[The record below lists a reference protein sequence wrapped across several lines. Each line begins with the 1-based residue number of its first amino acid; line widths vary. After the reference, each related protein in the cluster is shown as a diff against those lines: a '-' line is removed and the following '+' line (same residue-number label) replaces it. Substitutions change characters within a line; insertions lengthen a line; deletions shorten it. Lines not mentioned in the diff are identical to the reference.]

1 MYSKL
6 TSIFY
11 SSLGK
16 PRETRNTSSIVVF
29 LLWAIRLFV
38 FYQALHQ
45 IILGEKG
52 FGFIT
57 LLCFFAITLP
67 KYATRGVIKRFP
79 VEIELMLF
87 IIVLLQYVIGEAKN
101 FYRDIPYFD
110 KFVHFTIPFSIAV
123 LNYSLFYTMH
133 AVGKLKTSIFNVFLL
148 VVFLTLGVGALW
160 EIIEYS
166 TDTFIVEPFKIG
178 HRFQGSIVENPFFDT
193 MNDLVADFFGGIL
206 GAIFSV
212 FFLLRDKKQGRTKEL
227 VNEISTQVFD
237 KKVST
242 K

>member
-1 MYSKL
+1 MTEKL
-6 TSIFY
+6 INVFRL
-11 SSLGK
+11 SLGK
-16 PRETRNTSSIVVF
+16 PKETRNTSTIVIF
-29 LLWAIRLFV
+29 ILWALRIFV
-38 FYQALHQ
+38 FYQAIYQLL
-45 IILGEKG
+45 LGEKG

-67 KYATRGVIKRFP
+67 KYATRGIIKRFP

-101 FYRDIPYFD
+101 FYRDVPYFD
-110 KFVHFTIPFSIAV
+110 KFVHFTIPLLIAV

-148 VVFLTLGVGALW
+148 VIFLTLGVGALW

-166 TDTFIVEPFKIG
+166 ADTFLVGPFKIG
-178 HRFQGSIVENPFFDT
+178 HRFQGSIAETPFYDT

-206 GAIFSV
+206 GAAFSV
-212 FFLLRDKKQGRTKEL
+212 FFLLKDKKRGRTKEL
-227 VNEISTQVFD
+227 VNEISTQVFN
-237 KKVST
+237 KKVN

>member
-1 MYSKL
+1 MYSKI
-6 TSIFY
+6 TNIFY

-16 PRETRNTSSIVVF
+16 PKETRNTSTIVVF
-29 LLWAIRLFV
+29 LLWALRLFV

-67 KYATRGVIKRFP
+67 KYATRGIIKRFP

-101 FYRDIPYFD
+101 FYRDVPYFD
-110 KFVHFTIPFSIAV
+110 KFVHFTIPFLIAV

-133 AVGKLKTSIFNVFLL
+133 AIGRLKTGIFNVFLL
-148 VVFLTLGVGALW
+148 VVFLTLGVGAMW
-160 EIIEYS
+160 EIVEYS
-166 TDTFIVEPFKIG
+166 ADTFIVGPLHIG
-178 HRFQGSIVENPFFDT
+178 HRFQGSIVENPFYDT

-206 GAIFSV
+206 GAVFSV

-227 VNEISTQVFD
+227 VNEISSQVFD
-237 KKVST
+237 KKVSP